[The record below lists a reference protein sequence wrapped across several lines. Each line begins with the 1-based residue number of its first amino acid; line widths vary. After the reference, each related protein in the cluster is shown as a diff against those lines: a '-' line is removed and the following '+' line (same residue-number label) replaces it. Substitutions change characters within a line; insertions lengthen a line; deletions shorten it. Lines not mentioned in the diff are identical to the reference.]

1 MADLLSTG
9 VSGLLASQVGL
20 ATVGHNIS
28 NVNTAG
34 YTRQTTTF
42 NARTPEFN
50 GGYYVGQG
58 ADATSVQRAYS
69 QFLTQSVWSAS
80 SGQSR
85 ASQYASLTA
94 SVNNAVSGSAN
105 LQTALDGFFGSVSD
119 VANAPIDTASR
130 QAMIGKANTLVATFK
145 SLSSQFQQLD
155 QQTNQQISSAVDSIN
170 SLAKSIADLN
180 GQIQK
185 GYAGGAVPNDLLDA
199 RDQAVSQLSQIV
211 GVNITQTSDHMY
223 TVSVGNGQ
231 PLVNGTNATT
241 LSTANNQYDSS
252 RLEVVGPGGSVI
264 SNQLGSGS
272 LGATF
277 DFRTNVLDPARNQLG
292 RAAIAMTDAFNKQ
305 SAQGIDLNGA
315 AGGDFFSISDPAVFN
330 STANKGTG
338 SVSATVADVSK
349 LDASDYIMRFDGTN
363 WSATTTAGVTVPMTG
378 TGTAADPFVVGGLK
392 VTVSAGAVAG
402 DSFQIQP
409 TRNAA
414 STMAVAVSDTS
425 KIAASGPLAATKGAS
440 NTGKGVLGNLTV
452 TAVTNPAF
460 NTPATI
466 TFSSPTTYSING
478 GAPQTYAD
486 GDTIT
491 GPGWTLKLTGAPA
504 ANDTFSVKP
513 AGSASGDNG
522 NALAMAN
529 VATKGVLDNGVTTV
543 GKAYSQLIAQV
554 GTAGAQANTALTAQ
568 QSILDQATASQQSLS
583 GVNMDEEAANLLRF
597 QQSYAAS
604 AQVINTANTIFNS
617 LLSAVQGT

>member
-20 ATVGHNIS
+20 STVGHNIS

-42 NARTPEFN
+42 NARKPEYN

-58 ADATSVQRAYS
+58 ADAVSVQRAYS

-85 ASQYASLTA
+85 ASQYATLTA
-94 SVNNAVSGSAN
+94 SVNNVVSGSAN
-105 LQTALDGFFGSVSD
+105 LQTALDGFFGAVSD
-119 VANAPIDTASR
+119 VANAPVDTASR
-130 QAMIGKANTLVATFK
+130 QALIGKANTLVSTFR

-155 QQTNQQISSAVDSIN
+155 QQTNQQIGTAVDSIN
-170 SLAKSIADLN
+170 SLSKSIADLN
-180 GQIQK
+180 GQIQQ

-199 RDQAVSQLSQIV
+199 RDQAISQLSQLV
-211 GVNITQTSDHMY
+211 GVNVTQNDNHMV
-223 TVSVGNGQ
+223 TVTVGNGLS
-231 PLVNGTNATT
+231 LVNGTDSAKLATT
-241 LSTANNQYDSS
+241 TNQYDSS
-252 RLEVVGPGGSVI
+252 RLEVTGPGGSVI
-264 SNQLGSGS
+264 SGQLGSGS

-305 SAQGIDLNGA
+305 HAQGIDLNGD
-315 AGGDFFSISDPAVFN
+315 AGGDFFSIANPAVFN

-338 SVSATVADVSK
+338 SITASVSDVSK
-349 LDASDYIMRFDGTN
+349 LGASDYILRYDGTT
-363 WSATTTAGVTVPMTG
+363 WSASTTAGVTVPMTG
-378 TGTAADPFVVGGLK
+378 TGTPADPLKIDGLSMVVG
-392 VTVSAGAVAG
+392 AGAVAG

-414 STMAVAVSDTS
+414 ASIGVAVTDTS
-425 KIAASGPLAATKGAS
+425 KIAASGPLSASKGSA
-440 NTGKGVLGNLTV
+440 NTGKATLGNLTV
-452 TAVTNPAF
+452 TDVTDPAF

-466 TFSSPTTYSING
+466 QFTSPTTYTING
-478 GAPQTYAD
+478 GAPQTYAA

-491 GPGWTLKLTGAPA
+491 GNGWTLKLSGSPA

-513 AGSASGDNG
+513 AGTASGDNG
-522 NALAMAN
+522 NALALADVAN
-529 VATKGVLDNGVTTV
+529 KGVLDNGVTTV
-543 GKAYSQLIAQV
+543 GKSYSQLIAQV
-554 GTAGAQANTALTAQ
+554 GTAGAQANTALDSQ

-597 QQSYAAS
+597 QQAYSAS
-604 AQVINTANTIFNS
+604 AQVITTANTIFQS
-617 LLSAVQGT
+617 LLSAVHG

>member
-20 ATVGHNIS
+20 STVGHNIS

-42 NARTPEFN
+42 NARAPQFS

-58 ADATSVQRAYS
+58 ADAISVQRAYS

-155 QQTNQQISSAVDSIN
+155 QQTNQQISAGVDSIN

-180 GQIQK
+180 GQIQRA
-185 GYAGGAVPNDLLDA
+185 YSGGAAPNDLLDA

-211 GVNITQTSDHMY
+211 GVNVTQNSDHMY

-231 PLVNGTNATT
+231 PLVSGTNATT
-241 LSTANNQYDSS
+241 LSTANNQYDAS

-264 SNQLGSGS
+264 SYQLGSGS

-330 STANKGTG
+330 NTSNTGTG
-338 SVSATVADVSK
+338 SVTATVADVSK

-363 WSATTTAGVTVPMTG
+363 WSATTTAGVSVPMTG
-378 TGTAADPFVVGGLK
+378 AGTAASPFVVGGLN
-392 VTVSAGAVAG
+392 VVVGAGAAAG

-414 STMAVAVSDTS
+414 STMSVAVSDTS
-425 KIAASGPLAATKGAS
+425 KIAASGPLAATKGAG

-452 TAVTNPAF
+452 TDVTNPAF
-460 NTPATI
+460 NTPANIVFT
-466 TFSSPTTYSING
+466 SPTTYSING

-491 GPGWTLKLTGAPA
+491 GPGWTLKLTGSPA

-522 NALAMAN
+522 NALALAN

-543 GKAYSQLIAQV
+543 GKSYSQLIAQV

-597 QQSYAAS
+597 QQSYAAA

-617 LLSAVQGT
+617 LLTAVQG

>member
-20 ATVGHNIS
+20 STVGHNIS

-42 NARTPEFN
+42 NARKPEYS

-58 ADATSVQRAYS
+58 ADAVSVQRAYS
-69 QFLTQSVWSAS
+69 QFLTQAVWSAN

-85 ASQYASLTA
+85 ASQYATLTA
-94 SVNNAVSGSAN
+94 SVNNVVSGSAN
-105 LQTALDGFFGSVSD
+105 LQTALDGFFGAVSD
-119 VANAPIDTASR
+119 VANAPVDTASR
-130 QAMIGKANTLVATFK
+130 QALIGKANTLVSTFR
-145 SLSSQFQQLD
+145 SLSAQFQQLD

-170 SLAKSIADLN
+170 ALSKSIADLN
-180 GQIQK
+180 GQIQQ

-199 RDQAVSQLSQIV
+199 RDQAISQLSQLV
-211 GVNITQTSDHMY
+211 GVNVTQNDNHMV
-223 TVSVGNGQ
+223 TVTVGNGLS
-231 PLVNGTNATT
+231 LVNGTDSAKLATT
-241 LSTANNQYDSS
+241 TNAYDSS
-252 RLEVVGPGGSVI
+252 RLEVTGPGGSVI
-264 SNQLGSGS
+264 SSQLGSGS

-305 SAQGIDLNGA
+305 HGQGIDLNGD
-315 AGGDFFSISDPAVFN
+315 AGGDFFNIADPAVFN

-338 SVSATVADVSK
+338 SITASVSDVSK
-349 LDASDYIMRFDGTN
+349 LGASDYILRFDGTN

-378 TGTAADPFVVGGLK
+378 TGTAGDPLKIDGLSMVVG
-392 VTVSAGAVAG
+392 AGAVAG

-414 STMAVAVSDTS
+414 ASISVAVTDTS
-425 KIAASGPLAATKGAS
+425 KIAASGPLSASKGS
-440 NTGKGVLGNLTV
+440 GNTGKATLGNLTV
-452 TAVTNPAF
+452 TDVADPAF

-466 TFSSPTTYSING
+466 QFTSPTTYTING
-478 GAPQTYAD
+478 GAPQTYAA

-491 GPGWTLKLTGAPA
+491 GNGWTLKLSGSPA

-513 AGSASGDNG
+513 AGTASGDNG
-522 NALAMAN
+522 NALALADVAN
-529 VATKGVLDNGVTTV
+529 KGVLDNGVTTV
-543 GKAYSQLIAQV
+543 GKSYSQLIAQV
-554 GTAGAQANTALTAQ
+554 GTAGAQANTALDAQ
-568 QSILDQATASQQSLS
+568 QSILDQATASQQGLS

-597 QQSYAAS
+597 QQAYSAS
-604 AQVINTANTIFNS
+604 AQVITTANTIFQS
-617 LLSAVQGT
+617 LLSAVHG

>member
-20 ATVGHNIS
+20 STVGHNIS

-42 NARTPEFN
+42 NARTPEFS

-58 ADATSVQRAYS
+58 ADAISVQRAYS

-85 ASQYASLTA
+85 ASQYANLTA

-155 QQTNQQISSAVDSIN
+155 QQTNQQISASVDSIN

-185 GYAGGAVPNDLLDA
+185 AYAGGAAPNDLLDA
-199 RDQAVSQLSQIV
+199 RDQAVSQLSQVV
-211 GVNITQTSDHMY
+211 GVNVTQNSDHMY

-231 PLVNGTNATT
+231 PLVSGTSATT
-241 LSTANNQYDSS
+241 LSTANNQYDAS

-264 SNQLGSGS
+264 SGQLGSGS

-330 STANKGTG
+330 NTANTGTG
-338 SVSATVADVSK
+338 TVTATVSDVSK

-363 WSATTTAGVTVPMTG
+363 WSATTTAGVSVPMTG
-378 TGTAADPFVVGGLK
+378 AGTAASPFVIGGIS
-392 VTVSAGAVAG
+392 VTVGAGAAAG

-414 STMAVAVSDTS
+414 STMSVAVSDTN
-425 KIAASGPLAATKGAS
+425 KIAASGPLAATKGAG

-452 TAVTNPAF
+452 TDVTNPAF

-466 TFSSPTTYSING
+466 TFTSPTTYSING

-504 ANDTFSVKP
+504 ANDSFSVKP

-543 GKAYSQLIAQV
+543 GKSYSQLIAQV

>member
-42 NARTPEFN
+42 NARTPEYN

-58 ADATSVQRAYS
+58 ADAISVQRAYS

-85 ASQYASLTA
+85 ATQYANLTA

-155 QQTNQQISSAVDSIN
+155 QQTNQQISAAVDSIN

-211 GVNITQTSDHMY
+211 GVNVTQTSDHMY
-223 TVSVGNGQ
+223 TISVGNGQ
-231 PLVNGTNATT
+231 PLVNGTDATQ

-305 SAQGIDLNGA
+305 SAQGIDLNGD

-338 SVSATVADVSK
+338 TVSATVADVSK

-378 TGTAADPFVVGGLK
+378 TGTATDPFVVGGLK
-392 VTVSAGAVAG
+392 VTVGAGAAAG

-414 STMAVAVSDTS
+414 STMSVAVSDTN

-452 TAVTNPAF
+452 TDVTNPAF
-460 NTPATI
+460 NTPANIVFT
-466 TFSSPTTYSING
+466 SPTTYTING
-478 GAPQTYAD
+478 GTPQTYAD

-491 GPGWTLKLTGAPA
+491 GPGWTLKLTGTPA

-522 NALAMAN
+522 NALAMAD
-529 VATKGVLDNGVTTV
+529 VANKGVLDNGVTTV
-543 GKAYSQLIAQV
+543 GKSYSQLIAQV
-554 GTAGAQANTALTAQ
+554 GTAGSQANTALTAQ

-617 LLSAVQGT
+617 LLTAVQGT

>member
-20 ATVGHNIS
+20 STVGHNIS

-42 NARTPEFN
+42 NARKPEYN

-58 ADATSVQRAYS
+58 ADAVSVQRAYS

-85 ASQYASLTA
+85 ASQYATLTA
-94 SVNNAVSGSAN
+94 SVNNVVSGSAN
-105 LQTALDGFFGSVSD
+105 LQTALDGFFGAVSD
-119 VANAPIDTASR
+119 VANAPVDTASR
-130 QAMIGKANTLVATFK
+130 QALIGKANTLVSTFR

-155 QQTNQQISSAVDSIN
+155 QQTNQQIGTAVDSIN
-170 SLAKSIADLN
+170 SLSKSIADLN
-180 GQIQK
+180 GQIQQ

-199 RDQAVSQLSQIV
+199 RDQAISQLSQLV
-211 GVNITQTSDHMY
+211 GVNVTQNDNHMV
-223 TVSVGNGQ
+223 TVTVGNGLS
-231 PLVNGTNATT
+231 LVNGTDSAKLATT
-241 LSTANNQYDSS
+241 TNQYDSS
-252 RLEVVGPGGSVI
+252 RLEVTGPGGSVI
-264 SNQLGSGS
+264 SGQLGSGS

-305 SAQGIDLNGA
+305 HAQGIDLNGD
-315 AGGDFFSISDPAVFN
+315 AGGDFFSIANPAVFN

-338 SVSATVADVSK
+338 SITASVSDVSK
-349 LDASDYIMRFDGTN
+349 LGASDYILRYDGTT
-363 WSATTTAGVTVPMTG
+363 WSASTTAGVTVPMTG
-378 TGTAADPFVVGGLK
+378 TGTPADPLKIDGLSMVVG
-392 VTVSAGAVAG
+392 AGAVAG

-414 STMAVAVSDTS
+414 ASIGVAVTDTS
-425 KIAASGPLAATKGAS
+425 KIAASGPLSASKGSA
-440 NTGKGVLGNLTV
+440 NTGKATLGNLTV
-452 TAVTNPAF
+452 TDVTDPAF
-460 NTPATI
+460 KTPATI
-466 TFSSPTTYSING
+466 QFTSPTTYTING
-478 GAPQTYAD
+478 GAPQTYAA

-491 GPGWTLKLTGAPA
+491 GNGWTLKLSGSPA

-513 AGSASGDNG
+513 AGTASGDNG
-522 NALAMAN
+522 NALALADVAN
-529 VATKGVLDNGVTTV
+529 KGVLDNGVTTV
-543 GKAYSQLIAQV
+543 GKSYSQLIAQV
-554 GTAGAQANTALTAQ
+554 GTAGAQANTALDSQ

-597 QQSYAAS
+597 QQAYSAS
-604 AQVINTANTIFNS
+604 AQVITTANTIFQS
-617 LLSAVQGT
+617 LLSAVHG